1 VSKRISNPKDMK
13 FIVVKQHMMILSL
26 KRSVVAKERE
36 IEKLKE
42 TVKKL
47 KKGTLI
53 GRIWSKI
60 KNLLRGNND

>member
-1 VSKRISNPKDMK
+1 
-13 FIVVKQHMMILSL
+13 MILSL
-26 KRSVVAKERE
+26 KRSVAAKERE